1 MDAMNHLLQLIKL
14 TMKHIRRLLLALALL
29 SSGMAVGQ
37 ITEDPEDRER
47 ENQGRE
53 PLRTQTPEGQPL
65 PFLQRLRF
73 GGGVSALQLG
83 NPQNGTPFIIG
94 LSPVVAYQASE
105 KLVLGAGIDYQYAR
119 LRAFDTAGQRLNL
132 TANQYGGRGFVMYE
146 IIPNILPGLYA
157 HGELASTSI
166 QTGYSNI
173 PGRPSPGRIT
183 VTSPLVG
190 ATYSQRV
197 GRLAGINVSALYN
210 LNYTSQSRYL
220 YSSPF
225 VFRIMFF

>member
-1 MDAMNHLLQLIKL
+1 MR
-14 TMKHIRRLLLALALL
+14 HIRRILLAVALL
-29 SSGMAVGQ
+29 SSGMAFGQ
-37 ITEDPEDRER
+37 ISEDPEDRNGESK
-47 ENQGRE
+47 GRE
-53 PLRTQTPEGQPL
+53 PLRTQTPEGRPL

-83 NPQNGTPFIIG
+83 NAQYGRPFIIG

-105 KLVLGAGIDYQYAR
+105 KLVLGVGVDYQYAR
-119 LRAFDTAGQRLNL
+119 LKAFDTAGQQLNL

-173 PGRPSPGRIT
+173 PGQAAPGRIT

-190 ATYSQRV
+190 ATYSQRI

-210 LNYTSQSRYL
+210 LNYTSQSQYL

>member
-1 MDAMNHLLQLIKL
+1 
-14 TMKHIRRLLLALALL
+14 MKHIHRILLAVALL
-29 SSGMAVGQ
+29 SSGIAFGQ
-37 ITEDPEDRER
+37 ISEDPEDR
-47 ENQGRE
+47 NGDSKGHE
-53 PLRTQTPEGQPL
+53 PLRTQTPEGRPL

-73 GGGVSALQLG
+73 GGGISTLQLG
-83 NPQNGTPFIIG
+83 SAQYGRPFVIG

-105 KLVLGAGIDYQYAR
+105 KLVLGLGVDYQYAR
-119 LRAFDTAGQRLNL
+119 LKAFDAAGQQLNL

-146 IIPNILPGLYA
+146 LIPSLVPGLYA

-166 QTGYSNI
+166 QTGYSNV
-173 PGRPSPGRIT
+173 PGRPAPGRIT

-210 LNYTSQSRYL
+210 LNYTSQSQYL